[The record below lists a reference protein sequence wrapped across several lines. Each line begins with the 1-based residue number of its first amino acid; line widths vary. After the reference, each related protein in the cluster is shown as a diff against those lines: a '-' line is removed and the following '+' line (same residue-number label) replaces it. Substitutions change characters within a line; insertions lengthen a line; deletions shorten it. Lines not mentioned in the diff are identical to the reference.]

1 MSPLDRALLAVYSFL
16 FTVLIALFSAVMLG
30 WTAPLYFFRDLFAPV
45 RPELFWPFIAIVI
58 LTGLRLFW
66 ISLSR
71 PRGKHV
77 VLAETS
83 LGQVKVSFQA
93 IESLVEKVVSQF
105 NGIRDVKPRIIA
117 VPQGVGIQVRA
128 SVTPDVNV
136 PEVSREIQNR
146 IKERILKLQG
156 LPSILLKFPL
166 KTSRSTSPGLNKKV
180 LSGLER
186 SKKHRVLLLVLVS
199 GRTDR
204 FEKPEK
210 GCSDGNYP
218 GDPGKTSR

>member
-146 IKERILKLQG
+146 IKERILEVTGITVNTVKI
-156 LPSILLKFPL
+156 SVENI
-166 KTSRSTSPGLNKKV
+166 SLNKP
-180 LSGLER
+180 
-186 SKKHRVLLLVLVS
+186 RV
-199 GRTDR
+199 
-204 FEKPEK
+204 E
-210 GCSDGNYP
+210 
-218 GDPGKTSR
+218 